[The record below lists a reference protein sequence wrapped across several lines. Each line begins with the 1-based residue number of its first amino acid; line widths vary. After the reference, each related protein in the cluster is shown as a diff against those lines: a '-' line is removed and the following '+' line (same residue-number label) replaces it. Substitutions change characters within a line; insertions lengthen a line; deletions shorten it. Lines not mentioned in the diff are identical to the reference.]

1 MPTYNGERFVAAA
14 LSSIAGQDASEL
26 EVVIVDDG
34 SSDRTL
40 DIVRQFENS
49 LAMRIFTPGRMANW
63 VTVTNLGLREARGEW
78 ACFLHQDDFWLPGR
92 IKRIREELGKAEGSL
107 VLHNAVFVGP
117 VGQRL
122 GRWSMPLSAGTVDS
136 HQFTEHLLVQ
146 NFVAMPSPVFRR
158 KAVIDSG
165 GLDESLWFSADWD
178 LWLRLG
184 AMGPVRFI
192 DEELS
197 AFRLHSESQTVS
209 RRLRLNEWEQ
219 QLTTVLARHIEN
231 CGITDHRRR
240 ELERVAKASIAVN
253 AMLSARFRGD
263 SSDIAG
269 VARQLLSL
277 GPSGWYR
284 YMRDSRIVQRTSSR
298 LRLRATEQL
307 PLPK

>member
-1 MPTYNGERFVAAA
+1 MPTYNGERFVQSA
-14 LSSIAGQDASEL
+14 LSSIAGQDADEL

-40 DIVRQFENS
+40 DIVRHFEKS
-49 LAMRIFTPGRMANW
+49 LSMRIFTPGRIANW
-63 VTVTNLGLREARGEW
+63 VTVSNLGLREAQGEW

-92 IKRIREELGKAEGSL
+92 IKRIREELGKSEGAL

-122 GRWSMPLSAGTVDS
+122 GRLSMPLSAGKVDS
-136 HQFTEHLLVQ
+136 RQFTEHLLVQ

-158 KAVIDSG
+158 QAVTDSG

-192 DEELS
+192 AEELS

-231 CGITDHRRR
+231 CGIPDHRRR

-253 AMLSARFRGD
+253 AMLSAKFRGD
-263 SSDIAG
+263 PSDVVG
-269 VARQLLSL
+269 VARELFSL

-298 LRLRATEQL
+298 LRLRATEWL
-307 PLPK
+307 PFPK